1 MSASARV
8 AIVTIVLLFLWRDK
22 VGTLVHPTD
31 VPPVPAAVAPGV
43 VEKAWVADLKPAG
56 ILPGDR
62 LYYSAFYD
70 ALGAVLAA
78 DGERDV
84 QVIDTTEKFRR
95 FHSGSLDLAI
105 EKAKV
110 GKYPGLGEAIDKAFA
125 MATSNVDPQG
135 LRTPA
140 DVEKAAADGL
150 TPRPMTRAL
159 RDRLRTACVA
169 LSWKFAI
176 NGE

>member
-1 MSASARV
+1 MSASARI

-31 VPPVPAAVAPGV
+31 VPSVPPAVAPGA
-43 VEKAWVADLKPAG
+43 VERSWASEVRVAG
-56 ILPGDR
+56 ILPADR

-78 DGERDV
+78 DGERDT
-84 QVIDTTEKFRR
+84 QIINTTEQFRR
-95 FHSGSLDLAI
+95 FQAGSLDLAI
-105 EKAKV
+105 EKSKV
-110 GKYPGLGEAIDKAFA
+110 GKYPGLGESIDRTFA
-125 MATSNVDPQG
+125 LAVANVDPSG

-140 DVEKAAADGL
+140 DVEKAMADGL
-150 TPRPMTRAL
+150 TPRPMTKAL
-159 RDRLRTACVA
+159 RDRMRTACAVLA
-169 LSWKFAI
+169 WKFGI